1 MNNDAK
7 FFFCLSGF
15 FGFIIFFIFGILITN
30 DPLVAL
36 VQSSFG
42 CLFFAV
48 CGRMLLSFILN
59 GIILDS
65 GNQIPKPSI
74 SQSLPSSKEKDA
86 AKLSV
91 AEVNES
97 ALRSNHIV
105 KTKA

>member
-15 FGFIIFFIFGILITN
+15 VGFIIFFIFGILITN

-48 CGRMLLSFILN
+48 CGRILLSFILN
-59 GIILDS
+59 GNIVDS
-65 GNQIPKPSI
+65 NSN
-74 SQSLPSSKEKDA
+74 SLHPRDLSSPTENDPTNLATAAMKEASTTANRMVDA
-86 AKLSV
+86 QV
-91 AEVNES
+91 
-97 ALRSNHIV
+97 
-105 KTKA
+105 